1 MFIDIHVHTRRLKGF
16 PRTYG
21 TTRSDNSTYATP
33 EEIIAAYDKTG
44 IEMGCILPVC
54 SPESAL
60 LPMCNED
67 VLELAEKYKGR
78 FIPFCNVDPRFMCNR
93 VDAPL
98 EKMLAYYK
106 NLGCKG
112 IGEVTTN
119 MRFDSAFMQNL
130 FRAAE
135 VVDLPLTFHLS
146 TRIGYY
152 YGVVED
158 AGLTCLERTMQRFP
172 KLKFLAHSQTF
183 WAEMGPNPTL
193 QERIGYPAGKIQE
206 EGRIP
211 QLMRKYENLY
221 GDLSANSGCNALAR
235 DPEYAVKF
243 LTEFQDRL
251 LFGTDICQPAGKMYT
266 LRPLA
271 DFLLNLRDT
280 GKISDTVFRKVAREN
295 AIRILGL

>member
-21 TTRSDNSTYATP
+21 TTRSDNTTYATP

-60 LPMCNED
+60 LPQCNED

-119 MRFDSAFMQNL
+119 MRFDSPFMQNL

-172 KLKFLAHSQTF
+172 KLKFFGHSQTF
-183 WAEMGPNPTL
+183 WAEIGANPS
-193 QERIGYPAGKIQE
+193 EFDRCDYPKGKVI
-206 EGRIP
+206 EGRVP
-211 QLMRKYENLY
+211 QLMRKYPNLY
-221 GDLSANSGCNALAR
+221 GDLSAGSGFNALSR
-235 DPEYAVKF
+235 DREYAIKF
-243 LTEFQDRL
+243 LNEFQDRL
-251 LFGTDICQPAGKMYT
+251 MFGTDIASPDMSDLTCLM
-266 LRPLA
+266 
-271 DFLLNLRDT
+271 DLLKDLRDS
-280 GKISDTVFRKVAREN
+280 GGISNEVFNKVAREN
-295 AIRILGL
+295 AIRLLNL